1 MEVDPRVLVEGH
13 GAKAFPFS
21 VVRVAEL
28 QAEAAAKAGAALKQL
43 YDGTVASPSKLRT
56 AARCL

>member
-1 MEVDPRVLVEGH
+1 MDPRVLVDRHAAE
-13 GAKAFPFS
+13 AFPFS

-43 YDGTVASPSKLRT
+43 HDGTVASPSKLRT